1 MNNRAQRR
9 LMKAIAISRDA
20 SSSQSTDIRSQA
32 TSTKASF
39 VVIPAEATPSITKGT
54 VKLV

>member
-1 MNNRAQRR
+1 MNKRARRR

-20 SSSQSTDIRSQA
+20 SSSQSTDMRNQA
-32 TSTKASF
+32 TSTKAPF
-39 VVIPAEATPSITKGT
+39 VVIPAEATPLITKGT